1 MNLHRSCDIPVIRTS
16 IFEPFLAA
24 ACRIGVPVER
34 HLRRAHLPNMEEPD
48 PDRFLPEIAT
58 WRFVQS
64 VAQTQGIATYGILGL
79 ETTRFVELSSLRP
92 LISHCANLNQ
102 LLQRVCAAAPL
113 MSNSARYGLETRDD
127 LIFFCN
133 RGRRLLHDDVHAQLF
148 QVFGMIQ
155 LVQLAMGP
163 GWRPDEIHFTFAY
176 DAAVEKA
183 SQLNPSRILF
193 SRRCPGILFSRHLLP
208 TPTRQLVSERRAV
221 KPLPPAFHQQL
232 SEIIAPYL
240 GGERIDKTIAA
251 EIIGVSPRTLQRRLE
266 EERTSFHE
274 VLEQLRMQKAKVMLE
289 DSDLKLIEIAFELGY
304 ENPPSFTRAF
314 RRWTGVTPSEY
325 RCRVA
330 GIR

>member
-1 MNLHRSCDIPVIRTS
+1 
-16 IFEPFLAA
+16 
-24 ACRIGVPVER
+24 
-34 HLRRAHLPNMEEPD
+34 MEERD
-48 PDRFLPEIAT
+48 PDLLLPEIPT

-64 VAQTQGIATYGILGL
+64 VARTQGIATYGILCL
-79 ETTRFVELSSLRP
+79 ETNRFIELSSLRP

-113 MSNSARYGLETRDD
+113 MSNSARYDLETRDD
-127 LIFFCN
+127 SIFFCN
-133 RGRRLLHDDVHAQLF
+133 RGRRLLHDDIHAQLF

-163 GWRPDEIHFTFAY
+163 GWRPDEIHFTFAH
-176 DAAVEKA
+176 DASVEKA
-183 SQLNPSRILF
+183 PQLNPSRILF
-193 SRRCPGILFSRHLLP
+193 SCRFPGILFPRHLLP
-208 TPTRQLVSERRAV
+208 TAIREIVSERREV

-274 VLEQLRMQKAKVMLE
+274 VLEQLRLEKAKAMLE
-289 DSDLKLIEIAFELGY
+289 EPDLKLIEIAFELGY